1 MIRTNMW
8 SSCCV
13 WLVTRKLIH
22 ADRRSLSY
30 PHESA
35 HAQSCTQIDT
45 RGLVQEDLLMHVG
58 TVALLVLD
66 DLVLA
71 MMVGGR
77 NDGGAGPTGVPS
89 IGVAS
94 THPSSSLS
102 RSIESGDDIVREKP
116 TTAVV
121 V

>member
-1 MIRTNMW
+1 
-8 SSCCV
+8 
-13 WLVTRKLIH
+13 
-22 ADRRSLSY
+22 
-30 PHESA
+30 
-35 HAQSCTQIDT
+35 
-45 RGLVQEDLLMHVG
+45 MHVG

-71 MMVGGR
+71 MMVGDR

-102 RSIESGDDIVREKP
+102 RSIESDDEIVREKP

-121 V
+121 LCEIGPVVIAAVALGVVSPTGSSSVPPLL